1 MTNAATD
8 KSVASVARDVLTG
21 KPGKSPDAAV
31 HLLSGGLAGLTSA
44 VTLQP
49 FDLLKTRLQQQHL
62 ETSKLTIAGEI
73 RKLSQLKELWR
84 GAVPSALRTSVGA
97 GLYFTTLSKMRAAVA
112 QYNHRDSVAELGAN
126 GEKWGGNSSQKSV
139 TSVLPK
145 LLPMENLA
153 TGFVA
158 RAIVGYITMPITMVK
173 TRFESNIYSYRTMG
187 ESIVGI
193 YKDIGPDGV
202 VHRSSLLNFFK
213 GSVATLARDCP
224 YAGLYVLFY
233 EGFKNDVLVKVIPES
248 VTGSDLR
255 SSVINSSSAILAASV
270 STTIT
275 APFDAIKTRLQLTK
289 ETSILKTT
297 GILLREDGGVFN
309 LFRGLSLRFGR
320 KALSAGISWCIYEEL
335 IKSDFSQ
342 CRLFNKERLA

>member
-8 KSVASVARDVLTG
+8 KSVASVARDVSTG

-49 FDLLKTRLQQQHL
+49 FDLLKTRLQQQHS

-112 QYNHRDSVAELGAN
+112 QYNHRDS
-126 GEKWGGNSSQKSV
+126 SV

-248 VTGSDLR
+248 VTGSDSR